1 MFIISGTRFRPLSLD
16 IPKPL
21 FPVAGFPMIYHH
33 IEAASKVSFR
43 LRVTGGQKFQ
53 CLWLT
58 ISRFAPVVSQMMN
71 MHCVQVPG
79 MKEVILIGSYQ
90 QNEYLVRF
98 IQETQSELKI
108 PIRSEHFVQC

>member
-1 MFIISGTRFRPLSLD
+1 
-16 IPKPL
+16 
-21 FPVAGFPMIYHH
+21 MIYHH

-43 LRVTGGQKFQ
+43 LRVTCGQKSQ

-58 ISRFAPVVSQMMN
+58 ISRFAPVGSQMMN

-108 PIRSEHFVQC
+108 PIRSEDFVQC